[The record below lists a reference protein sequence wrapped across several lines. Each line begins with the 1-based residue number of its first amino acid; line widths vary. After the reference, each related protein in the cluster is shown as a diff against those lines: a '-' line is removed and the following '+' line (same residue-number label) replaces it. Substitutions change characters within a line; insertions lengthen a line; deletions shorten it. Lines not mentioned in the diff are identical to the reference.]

1 MLCAPHFSTRLYAE
15 WCKPVFFSKKKRKK
29 LPIAFSVRDGFFFFW
44 LHWCCLYPFFS
55 TTWDVQK
62 KDQLRFSFSYRR
74 LLLTTLWTARR
85 CKFVCVL
92 SLLHLLFPFITF
104 WEALHNFTRT
114 RSGWWLF
121 FFLLFSLPP
130 PMPVYSHTFLFPFF
144 IFSIWK
150 SLCHVYW
157 YTCKTEKRRKVIWKV
172 CSEWSRL
179 FLNIGTYTPFR
190 LCQFSFLF
198 FSDVSYSDT
207 LAFFFLLQSS
217 SVSLLFFFSQVVYD
231 GSFCFVWSPTLL
243 FFLYCI
249 FFFF

>member
-15 WCKPVFFSKKKRKK
+15 WCKPVFFSKKRKK

-44 LHWCCLYPFFS
+44 LHWCCLYLFFS

-62 KDQLRFSFSYRR
+62 KDQLCFSFSYRR

-121 FFLLFSLPP
+121 FSSYSLFRRLCPSTLTPSFSLFLSSLYERVYATFTDI
-130 PMPVYSHTFLFPFF
+130 PV
-144 IFSIWK
+144 
-150 SLCHVYW
+150 
-157 YTCKTEKRRKVIWKV
+157 KRRREEK
-172 CSEWSRL
+172 
-179 FLNIGTYTPFR
+179 
-190 LCQFSFLF
+190 
-198 FSDVSYSDT
+198 
-207 LAFFFLLQSS
+207 
-217 SVSLLFFFSQVVYD
+217 
-231 GSFCFVWSPTLL
+231 
-243 FFLYCI
+243 
-249 FFFF
+249 